1 ASTNPSTPFGSSH
14 DYSGTLFGFSDSTL
28 IMAAKVMWRW
38 RFVSPIISP
47 PQYAG
52 RRSIITSLPGFDGPL
67 PISLETGYVEV
78 DEENGVQLFYY
89 FIESERNAQEDPLML
104 WLTGGPG
111 CSAFSGLVYEIV
123 LVAPSFD
130 FDNVSSIIFLDSPV
144 GTGFSYSVLEEGYN
158 SSDTKAVDQILIFLK
173 KWFVDHPEFKSNPLY
188 IGGDSYSGLI
198 IPAVTLE
205 IANSKLFF
213 PYFSISIYPLFVVN
227 SIFECRQYLAFLLS
241 MGYLAGNPVT
251 DGEFDSG
258 ARVPFAHGMALISDE
273 LYESAKESCGGKYTA
288 PRNAQ
293 CWNYLQAVYECTKGI
308 NGGHILEPNCE
319 FASPHPFTVSAKRRK
334 MLAKQSEELSLLT
347 SSIPTYCR
355 TYGYLLSKY
364 WADND
369 TVRAALGIHK
379 GTVPSWKRCN
389 FDLPYTKDI
398 WSAVVYHLKVT
409 TKGYRALVYSG
420 DHDFVI
426 PFLGTQAWIR
436 SLNFSVVD
444 EWRPWSVDGQVAG
457 FTRSYSNN
465 LTFATVK
472 GAGHTAP
479 EYKRKESLSML
490 ERWLSGVPVDEENG
504 VQLFFYF
511 IESERNAQEDPLML
525 WLTGGPGCSA
535 FSGLVYEIGYEL
547 RAKFSSLSSIMVS
560 SIIFLDSPVGTGFS
574 YSVLEEGYNS
584 SDTKAVDQILIFL
597 KKWFLDHPEFKSNPL
612 YIGGDSYSGMII
624 PAGYLA
630 GNPVT
635 DKEFDKG
642 AKVPFAHGMALISD
656 ELYEVMQQFFDHSSS
671 AKESC
676 GGKYTAPGNAQC
688 ANYLQAVDECT
699 NGINEGNILEP
710 KCEFASPHPLTVSAE
725 RRKMLEEQFEELSLL
740 KSSIPKY
747 CRTYGYLLSKYWAD
761 NDTVREAL
769 GIRKG
774 TVPSWKRCNY
784 DLPYTKDIPS
794 AVVYHLKVTT
804 KGYRALV
811 YSGDHD
817 FVIPFLGTQAWIRS
831 LNFSI
836 VDEWR
841 PWSVDGQVAGFTR
854 SYSNNLT
861 FATVKGAGHT
871 APEYKRKESLSM
883 LER

>member
-1 ASTNPSTPFGSSH
+1 MALDILLLLSL
-14 DYSGTLFGFSDSTL
+14 LFSCF
-28 IMAAKVMWRW
+28 
-38 RFVSPIISP
+38 FVSS
-47 PQYAG
+47 G
-52 RRSIITSLPGFDGPL
+52 RSIITSLPGFDGPL

-111 CSAFSGLVYEIV
+111 CSAFSGLVYEIGP
-123 LVAPSFD
+123 LSFD
-130 FDNVSSIIFLDSPV
+130 VEGYTEGLPTLLYNPHSWTKVSSIIFLDSPV

-205 IANSKLFF
+205 IANSKKL
-213 PYFSISIYPLFVVN
+213 S
-227 SIFECRQYLAFLLS
+227 EETLLNLK
-241 MGYLAGNPVT
+241 GYLAGNPVT
-251 DGEFDSG
+251 DKEFDNG

-273 LYESAKESCGGKYTA
+273 L
-288 PRNAQ
+288 
-293 CWNYLQAVYECTKGI
+293 YECTKGI

-398 WSAVVYHLKVT
+398 WSAVVCHLKVT

-490 ERWLSGVPVDEENG
+490 ERWLSGVP
-504 VQLFFYF
+504 
-511 IESERNAQEDPLML
+511 I
-525 WLTGGPGCSA
+525 
-535 FSGLVYEIGYEL
+535 
-547 RAKFSSLSSIMVS
+547 
-560 SIIFLDSPVGTGFS
+560 
-574 YSVLEEGYNS
+574 
-584 SDTKAVDQILIFL
+584 
-597 KKWFLDHPEFKSNPL
+597 
-612 YIGGDSYSGMII
+612 
-624 PAGYLA
+624 
-630 GNPVT
+630 
-635 DKEFDKG
+635 
-642 AKVPFAHGMALISD
+642 
-656 ELYEVMQQFFDHSSS
+656 
-671 AKESC
+671 
-676 GGKYTAPGNAQC
+676 
-688 ANYLQAVDECT
+688 
-699 NGINEGNILEP
+699 
-710 KCEFASPHPLTVSAE
+710 
-725 RRKMLEEQFEELSLL
+725 
-740 KSSIPKY
+740 
-747 CRTYGYLLSKYWAD
+747 
-761 NDTVREAL
+761 
-769 GIRKG
+769 
-774 TVPSWKRCNY
+774 
-784 DLPYTKDIPS
+784 
-794 AVVYHLKVTT
+794 
-804 KGYRALV
+804 
-811 YSGDHD
+811 
-817 FVIPFLGTQAWIRS
+817 
-831 LNFSI
+831 
-836 VDEWR
+836 
-841 PWSVDGQVAGFTR
+841 
-854 SYSNNLT
+854 
-861 FATVKGAGHT
+861 
-871 APEYKRKESLSM
+871 
-883 LER
+883 

>member
-1 ASTNPSTPFGSSH
+1 MALDLLLLLLPLLFSCFLVSS
-14 DYSGTLFGFSDSTL
+14 
-28 IMAAKVMWRW
+28 
-38 RFVSPIISP
+38 
-47 PQYAG
+47 G

-67 PISLETGYVEV
+67 PISLETGYVE
-78 DEENGVQLFYY
+78 
-89 FIESERNAQEDPLML
+89 
-104 WLTGGPG
+104 
-111 CSAFSGLVYEIV
+111 
-123 LVAPSFD
+123 
-130 FDNVSSIIFLDSPV
+130 
-144 GTGFSYSVLEEGYN
+144 
-158 SSDTKAVDQILIFLK
+158 
-173 KWFVDHPEFKSNPLY
+173 
-188 IGGDSYSGLI
+188 
-198 IPAVTLE
+198 
-205 IANSKLFF
+205 
-213 PYFSISIYPLFVVN
+213 
-227 SIFECRQYLAFLLS
+227 
-241 MGYLAGNPVT
+241 
-251 DGEFDSG
+251 
-258 ARVPFAHGMALISDE
+258 
-273 LYESAKESCGGKYTA
+273 
-288 PRNAQ
+288 
-293 CWNYLQAVYECTKGI
+293 
-308 NGGHILEPNCE
+308 
-319 FASPHPFTVSAKRRK
+319 
-334 MLAKQSEELSLLT
+334 
-347 SSIPTYCR
+347 
-355 TYGYLLSKY
+355 
-364 WADND
+364 
-369 TVRAALGIHK
+369 
-379 GTVPSWKRCN
+379 
-389 FDLPYTKDI
+389 
-398 WSAVVYHLKVT
+398 
-409 TKGYRALVYSG
+409 
-420 DHDFVI
+420 
-426 PFLGTQAWIR
+426 
-436 SLNFSVVD
+436 
-444 EWRPWSVDGQVAG
+444 
-457 FTRSYSNN
+457 
-465 LTFATVK
+465 
-472 GAGHTAP
+472 
-479 EYKRKESLSML
+479 
-490 ERWLSGVPVDEENG
+490 VDEENG

-535 FSGLVYEIGYEL
+535 FSGLVYEIGP
-547 RAKFSSLSSIMVS
+547 LSFDVEGYTQGLPTLLYNPHSWTKVS

-597 KKWFLDHPEFKSNPL
+597 KKWFLDHQEFKSNPL

-624 PAGYLA
+624 PAVTLEIANRNKKLSEETLLNLKGYLA

-656 ELYEVMQQFFDHSSS
+656 ELYES

-883 LER
+883 LERWLSGVPI